1 MDYLLL
7 AGSVACSSTSSIFG
21 GYFNRACVGKKDS
34 SSYYNLFQLL
44 TVFLGWTLLFALN
57 ADFNIAVLP
66 YAIGFG
72 IAYCVSTFGIIN
84 ALRTGPVLLTS
95 LIQQFSLIAVTVWG
109 FFFWDATPTTTV
121 VIGLVLVMI
130 AIFLCLYTGKR
141 DDSKAEEKISLRWL
155 LYVAMAFVGNAA
167 CTIVQRT
174 QQMAFDGQY
183 GNMLMMIATF
193 FGLIFY
199 VVKFFM
205 SDRSDA
211 KFITKKCYLP
221 IATGACNLLLNLFVM
236 ILATSSLSSSLIYP
250 TISIGALII
259 VTLFSLFAF
268 RERLRVSQWVGVAL
282 GIVSV
287 LLLSI

>member
-1 MDYLLL
+1 MDYLFL
-7 AGSVACSSTSSIFG
+7 AGSVACASTSSIFG
-21 GYFNRACVGKKDS
+21 GYFNRACEGKKDS

-84 ALRTGPVLLTS
+84 ALRTGPVLITT

-109 FFFWDATPTTTV
+109 FFFWNASITPIV
-121 VIGLVLVMI
+121 VIGLILVMI
-130 AIFLCLYTGKR
+130 AIFLCLYKGK
-141 DDSKAEEKISLRWL
+141 SASATEEKFSFKWL
-155 LYVAMAFVGNAA
+155 VYVAMAFVGNAG
-167 CTIVQRT
+167 CTIIQRT
-174 QQMAFDGQY
+174 QQMAFDGRY

-193 FGLIFY
+193 FGLIFFL
-199 VVKFFM
+199 VKFLM

-211 KFITKKCYLP
+211 RFVLKRCPFP
-221 IATGACNLLLNLFVM
+221 IATGVCNLILNLFVM
-236 ILATSSLSSSLIYP
+236 LLATSTLSPSLIYP
-250 TISIGALII
+250 SISIGGLII

-268 RERLRVSQWVGVAL
+268 REKLRASQWVGVGL
-282 GIVSV
+282 GIISV
-287 LLLSI
+287 LLLSL